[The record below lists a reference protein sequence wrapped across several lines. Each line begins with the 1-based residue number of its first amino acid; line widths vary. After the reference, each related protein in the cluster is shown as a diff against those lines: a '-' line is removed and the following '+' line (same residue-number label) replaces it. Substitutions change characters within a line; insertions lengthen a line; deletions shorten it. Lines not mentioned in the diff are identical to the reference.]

1 MAKRGILTVLSGF
14 SGAGK
19 DTVKNALLNQYPD
32 TYAVSVSATTRDPR
46 PEEKEGEDYFFVEEE
61 EFRNM
66 ISRGEFYE
74 YAVYQNHYYGTPRS
88 YVDQK
93 LSEGKDVILIIEVQ
107 GGRQIKE
114 RFPDSVLVFLTPPS
128 AEELKKR
135 LKGRQTEKSSE
146 INGRLQRA
154 AEEAEVIKSYD
165 YILVN
170 DDVESCARRLH
181 GIIQAEHLKT
191 SRNES
196 LIDTISNEL
205 KQTGKEE

>member
-19 DTVKNALLNQYPD
+19 DTVKNALLEKHED

-46 PEEKEGEDYFFVEEE
+46 PGEKEGEDYFFVEEE
-61 EFRNM
+61 EFRDM

-74 YAVYQNHYYGTPRS
+74 YAAYQNHYYGTPRS

-93 LSEGKDVILIIEVQ
+93 LSEGRDVILIIEVQ

-135 LKGRQTEKSSE
+135 LIGRQTEKMSE
-146 INGRLQRA
+146 IAGRLQRA
-154 AEEAEVIKSYD
+154 AEEAEEMPFYD

-170 DDVESCARRLH
+170 DDVKSCAERLH

-191 SRNES
+191 TRNES
-196 LIDTISNEL
+196 LIENITNEL
-205 KQTGKEE
+205 KQTGKGE

>member
-1 MAKRGILTVLSGF
+1 
-14 SGAGK
+14 
-19 DTVKNALLNQYPD
+19 
-32 TYAVSVSATTRDPR
+32 
-46 PEEKEGEDYFFVEEE
+46 
-61 EFRNM
+61 M